1 VDVELAPALAVNQGR
16 QLTGGACWARTLGP
30 MAAQLP
36 KTSTRRPGIEGS
48 GSRPSPPAAAS
59 ARNHALGVRPAARP
73 RDNFVGV
80 TFAMMV
86 TEFAEASQVIKII
99 NGEIEPP

>member
-1 VDVELAPALAVNQGR
+1 MHSHWWGMLDSNSWSQ
-16 QLTGGACWARTLGP
+16 GGAAT
-30 MAAQLP
+30 Q
-36 KTSTRRPGIEGS
+36 TSTRRPGIEGS
-48 GSRPSPPAAAS
+48 GSRPSPAAAAS
-59 ARNHALGVRPAARP
+59 TRNHALGVRPAARL

-99 NGEIEPP
+99 TGEIEPP